1 MAKRHDVVRHD
12 AGPGLGPAGAIPIA
26 LAALLFAVTAGF
38 AEILDGV
45 VTREGLTLFDP
56 ALRAAAQTWRTAW
69 GDTIMVTLTMLGD
82 VQPVL
87 GVVAATLAWL
97 AWQRAWRPAFYLL
110 ACVGTAEAVVTAL
123 KIGLRIPRPITFLG
137 GADGFSFPSGHAAI
151 AVVLYGFLTVLAF
164 HGLAVRWRAPAVA
177 AAMMFAGAIA
187 LSRFYLGVHWLS
199 DVAGSVTLG
208 AAWLTVFGV
217 LYVRGGAV
225 PVRPVGLLAAAAAA
239 LMLVGGLH
247 IYTAHAAKMRNYG
260 ALASASARV
269 EGPASAWLA

>member
-1 MAKRHDVVRHD
+1 MAERHDVVRHD

-26 LAALLFAVTAGF
+26 LAALLFAMTAGF

-69 GDTIMVTLTMLGD
+69 GDTIMVALTMLGD
-82 VQPVL
+82 VLPVI
-87 GVVAATLAWL
+87 GVMASALAWL

-110 ACVGTAEAVVTAL
+110 ACVGTAEAAVTAL
-123 KIGLRIPRPITFLG
+123 KIGLRVPRPITFPG
-137 GADGFSFPSGHAAI
+137 GAEGFSFPSGHAAI
-151 AVVLYGFLTVLAF
+151 AVVLYGSLSVLALR
-164 HGLAVRWRAPAVA
+164 GLAARWRAPVIA
-177 AAMMFAGAIA
+177 AATMFAGAIA

-199 DVAGSVTLG
+199 DVAGSVALG
-208 AAWLTVFGV
+208 TAWLTVFGV
-217 LYVRGGAV
+217 LYVRGGAA
-225 PVRPVGLLAAAAAA
+225 PVRPAGLLAAVAAA

-247 IYTAHAAKMRNYG
+247 LYTAHAAKMRSYG

-269 EGPASAWLA
+269 EGPGPGWIA